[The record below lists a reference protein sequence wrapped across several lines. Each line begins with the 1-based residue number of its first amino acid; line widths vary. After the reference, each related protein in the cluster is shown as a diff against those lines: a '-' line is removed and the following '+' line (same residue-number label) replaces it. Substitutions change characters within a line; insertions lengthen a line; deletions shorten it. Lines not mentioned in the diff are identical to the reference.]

1 MVAIIKQVKKSIL
14 TGSIKNFRE
23 NFPRP
28 AGVFLYPHRNPTMI
42 PAQKQKLAIEI
53 VMAVAETIREAGEIP
68 SGHLYAGLMEKGC
81 TLAQYDN
88 LIRTLIESGIVR
100 KSGHMLKWAI

>member
-1 MVAIIKQVKKSIL
+1 M
-14 TGSIKNFRE
+14 E
-23 NFPRP
+23 NGVTRPLAPRP
-28 AGVFLYPHRNPTMI
+28 AEVFLYPHRDPTMNT
-42 PAQKQKLAIEI
+42 AQKQKLAIEI

-81 TLAQYDN
+81 TLTQYDN

>member
-1 MVAIIKQVKKSIL
+1 M
-14 TGSIKNFRE
+14 T
-23 NFPRP
+23 
-28 AGVFLYPHRNPTMI
+28 T
-42 PAQKQKLAIEI
+42 AQKQKLAIEI

-81 TLAQYDN
+81 TMAQYDN